1 MQNLVWQKKSLND
14 CATAVSLD
22 VHEPEH
28 LNTPPRQCT
37 IYQVPSKH
45 LNTPPRTLILES
57 VRRHKRLGINVIP
70 RNATNTSTFNTFI
83 APKKVSR
90 QL

>member
-1 MQNLVWQKKSLND
+1 MQNLVWQKKPLND
-14 CATAVSLD
+14 CATDVSLD
-22 VHEPEH
+22 VHEPE
-28 LNTPPRQCT
+28 
-37 IYQVPSKH
+37 H